1 MTGVAG
7 DIIKKAVDIGTGEP
21 DEAAV
26 DEAYIAISRANPEL
40 QILQISEGFRYGHL
54 CWSMIDWI
62 GLRATFT

>member
-7 DIIKKAVDIGTGEP
+7 DIIQKAVDIGTGEP

-40 QILQISEGFRYGHL
+40 ITRILQISKGFRYVVFL
-54 CWSMIDWI
+54 NSM
-62 GLRATFT
+62 